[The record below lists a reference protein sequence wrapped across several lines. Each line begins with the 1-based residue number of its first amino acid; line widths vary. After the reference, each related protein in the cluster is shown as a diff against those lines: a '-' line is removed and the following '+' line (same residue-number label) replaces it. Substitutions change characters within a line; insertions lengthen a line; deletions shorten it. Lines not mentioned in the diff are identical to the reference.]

1 MYHALSWLPSGRKL
15 LIGLPIG
22 IAGMVVLTV
31 LLRTSANG
39 ASVGWVLVCSRASVP
54 APTFPKVLTTFAI
67 EPIPVFLLLWV
78 ATGYLICFRA
88 VRKRAGARRFSGWRA
103 VSYLVGMALVLAT
116 VFGPLSAY
124 DGTFLSIHMIQHFI
138 LITIAPPLILAGA
151 PLTLFLITIGKK
163 TRERAIYPITHSGP
177 FHGITHPLV
186 GVALFLI
193 VPAAW
198 YVTPAFRL
206 ALDNEWL
213 HWFGYALFLFA
224 GIHYWWPVVG
234 ANPTRWVLP
243 HPVRVLY
250 LFALVPI
257 HAFLGILFY
266 SPDRVLYPQL
276 SEAARTWGPSPL
288 LDQQFAGMLMMVL
301 GELIG
306 LIALLVAANQWANA
320 DQRQA
325 TRFDRAASRRTAP
338 ETPREIS

>member
-1 MYHALSWLPSGRKL
+1 MNNTLRWLPSGRTL
-15 LIGLPIG
+15 MIGLPIG
-22 IAGMVVLTV
+22 LAVMVVLTV
-31 LLRTSANG
+31 LLRTSASG
-39 ASVGWVLVCSRASVP
+39 ASVGWVLVCSRESVP

-67 EPIPVFLLLWV
+67 EPIPVFLLFWV
-78 ATGYLICFRA
+78 AMGYLICFRT
-88 VRKRAGARRFSGWRA
+88 VRRRASSRRFSGWRA
-103 VSYLVGMALVLAT
+103 VSFLVGILLVLGT

-138 LITIAPPLILAGA
+138 LITIAPPLLLAGA

-163 TRERAIYPITHSGP
+163 ARERTVYPITHSGP
-177 FHGITHPLV
+177 FHAITHPIV
-186 GVALFLI
+186 GVALFLL

-206 ALDNEWL
+206 ALDHEWL
-213 HWFGYALFLFA
+213 HWFAYVLFLFA

-234 ANPTRWVLP
+234 ANPTRWNLP
-243 HPVRVLY
+243 HPVRVMY

-266 SPDRVLYPQL
+266 SPERVLYPEL
-276 SEAARTWGPSPL
+276 SEVARTWGPSPL

-306 LIALLVAANQWANA
+306 LIALLVAANEWANA

-325 TRFDRAASRRTAP
+325 TRYDRAAHRRPAP
-338 ETPREIS
+338 ENPRETS